1 MSHMRTT
8 IPGRVPSPERPHYSL
23 SWRSGPAEAGFW
35 LLRLT
40 AAWHRIGPSPDTQM
54 IMKHRQD
61 QLNTKVAR
69 QERQLPTG
77 PGKPLS
83 DRSSPNAQ
91 LVLARG
97 NITNT
102 DELIIILGES
112 DNEPAALVIRW
123 PAAASVASR
132 AAFPTTASKIT
143 AVVASAPY
151 GWPAQGK
158 AHVEVEESEP
168 LVP

>member
-1 MSHMRTT
+1 MPNLSSHEAT
-8 IPGRVPSPERPHYSL
+8 SPT
-23 SWRSGPAEAGFW
+23 
-35 LLRLT
+35 LT
-40 AAWHRIGPSPDTQM
+40 SSSSSSA
-54 IMKHRQD
+54 
-61 QLNTKVAR
+61 N
-69 QERQLPTG
+69 PT
-77 PGKPLS
+77 
-83 DRSSPNAQ
+83 
-91 LVLARG
+91 
-97 NITNT
+97 
-102 DELIIILGES
+102 
-112 DNEPAALVIRW
+112 NEPAALVIRW